1 VYVAP
6 LESVPVI
13 AMPVANEVSVLI
25 APFTAPLVVM
35 LVWLLLL
42 WRYMVPVPEPVMV
55 KFDVLLRVA
64 VALKA

>member
-1 VYVAP
+1 
-6 LESVPVI
+6 
-13 AMPVANEVSVLI
+13 MPVANEVSVLI